1 MITKINQINEAIAL
15 WLTKAFGTMW
25 ICYAFMV
32 YGLLPAFAIF
42 HRHQE
47 SFLYW
52 SNWVQLWSLPL
63 ILVGTNILGRDAE
76 KRAKIDHE
84 KLAKSYDEQQQTYQ
98 KVIAMLK
105 KQEEMMCD
113 MLHQDDLLK
122 AQDVVLAEQSSVLAE
137 QTVMIKEEVLYAR
150 NGVGKSIAPE

>member
-1 MITKINQINEAIAL
+1 MIAKIVLINETLAV

-42 HRHQE
+42 QPHQDA
-47 SFLYW
+47 FLYW

-76 KRAKIDHE
+76 ERSKLDHE
-84 KLAKSYDEQQQTYQ
+84 KLAKSYEEQQKTYNQ
-98 KVIAMLK
+98 VITMLK
-105 KQEEMMCD
+105 RQEEIMSG
-113 MLHQDDLLK
+113 LLK
-122 AQDVVLAEQSSVLAE
+122 QDKVLKEQDVVLAEQTDMLKAE
-137 QTVMIKEEVLYAR
+137 MVHIEASKV
-150 NGVGKSIAPE
+150 K